1 MEDLATAL
9 HDLLEQVD
17 QDCPDQYRTKH
28 LNQTMEDARNVL
40 YGYLSTGGKL
50 IRVIP
55 Y

>member
-17 QDCPDQYRTKH
+17 QDCPNHYRTKH
-28 LNQTMEDARNVL
+28 LNQAMDDARNVL
-40 YGYLSTGGKL
+40 YGYLSTGGKP
-50 IRVIP
+50 IRAIP